1 MRILLALYLAACA
14 CSSWAADASAKLISQ
29 LQAIDSL
36 KGDYAQTITDKNGTL
51 VQKTQ
56 GDFVI
61 KRPGYFYWASKGTQE
76 QKVIGN
82 PQKLWVYDP
91 DLEQV
96 TVRKNPGDSD
106 NSPARLLSGDV
117 AKMAPLF
124 KVSEKQNGGEQE
136 FTLTPKK
143 PEKEQL
149 KQIQFTF
156 TGGSLATLA
165 FEDKLGQT
173 TRLILSN
180 TAANTPVDMNL
191 FTFVPKPGTDVI
203 END

>member
-1 MRILLALYLAACA
+1 MRILLAVALTAMVNT
-14 CSSWAADASAKLISQ
+14 SWAQDASAKLIAQ

-36 KGDYAQTITDKNGTL
+36 KGDYQQTITDKKGAL
-51 VQKTQ
+51 VQKTV

-61 KRPGYFYWASKGTQE
+61 KRPGYFYWASSGTQE

-96 TVRKNPGDSD
+96 TVRKNPGESD

-124 KVSEKQNGGEQE
+124 KVSEKQNGAEQE
-136 FTLTPKK
+136 FTLVPKK
-143 PEKEQL
+143 KEKEQL
-149 KQIQFTF
+149 NQIQFVF
-156 TGGSLATLA
+156 TNGALAAMA

-173 TRLILSN
+173 TRLTL
-180 TAANTPVDMNL
+180 ANTSTNQAVDMNL
-191 FTFVPKPGTDVI
+191 FNFVPKPGTDVI
-203 END
+203 VND

>member
-1 MRILLALYLAACA
+1 
-14 CSSWAADASAKLISQ
+14 
-29 LQAIDSL
+29 
-36 KGDYAQTITDKNGTL
+36 
-51 VQKTQ
+51 
-56 GDFVI
+56 
-61 KRPGYFYWASKGTQE
+61 
-76 QKVIGN
+76 
-82 PQKLWVYDP
+82 VYDP

>member
-1 MRILLALYLAACA
+1 MRIVLAVALAALVNT
-14 CSSWAADASAKLISQ
+14 SWAQDASAKLIAQ
-29 LQAIDSL
+29 LQAIESL
-36 KGDYAQTITDKNGTL
+36 KGDYQQTITDKKGAL

-61 KRPGYFYWASKGTQE
+61 KRPGYFYWASTGTQA
-76 QKVIGN
+76 QTVIGN
-82 PQKLWVYDP
+82 PQKIWIYDP

-96 TVRKNPGDSD
+96 TIRKNPGESD

-124 KVSEKQNGGEQE
+124 TVSEKTSGKEQE
-136 FTLTPKK
+136 FTLVPKA

-149 KQIQFTF
+149 KNIQFTF
-156 TGGSLATLA
+156 NDGALAVMA

-173 TRLILSN
+173 TRLNLAK
-180 TAANTPVDMNL
+180 TQANQKIDMAVFN
-191 FTFVPKPGTDVI
+191 FVPKPGTDVI

>member
-1 MRILLALYLAACA
+1 MRILLAVALTAMVNT
-14 CSSWAADASAKLISQ
+14 SWAQDASAKLIAQ

-36 KGDYAQTITDKNGTL
+36 KGDYQQTITDKKGAL
-51 VQKTQ
+51 VQKTA

-96 TVRKNPGDSD
+96 TVRKNPGESD

-124 KVSEKQNGGEQE
+124 KVSEKQTGAEQE
-136 FTLTPKK
+136 FTLVPKK
-143 PEKEQL
+143 HDKEQL
-149 KQIQFTF
+149 NQIQFVF
-156 TGGSLATLA
+156 TNGALAAMA

-173 TRLILSN
+173 TRLTLAN
-180 TAANTPVDMNL
+180 TATNEKVDMNL
-191 FTFVPKPGTDVI
+191 FNFVPKPGTDVI

>member
-1 MRILLALYLAACA
+1 MRIFLAVALTTFACA
-14 CSSWAADASAKLISQ
+14 SWAEDASAKLIAQ

-36 KGDYAQTITDKNGTL
+36 KGDYSQTITDKKGAL

-96 TVRKNPGDSD
+96 TVRKNPGESD

-124 KVSEKQNGGEQE
+124 KVSEKITGAQQE
-136 FTLTPKK
+136 FTLVPKK
-143 PEKEQL
+143 RDKEQL
-149 KQIQFTF
+149 NQIQFIF
-156 TGGSLATLA
+156 TSGSLSAMA

-173 TRLILSN
+173 TQLNLVN
-180 TAANTPVDMNL
+180 TATNQPVDMSL
-191 FTFVPKPGTDVI
+191 FTFVPKPGIDVI